1 MAGTGQLN
9 SKSGAGPQGSYQSG
23 AAKGGQVR
31 RIYRPNSQANAGGL
45 GGRSSGLDARPHRIM
60 ALQHLDRK
68 EDSPDKVY
76 REAPAIKDSPYKQ

>member
-23 AAKGGQVR
+23 AAQGGQAR
-31 RIYRPNSQANAGGL
+31 RLFRPNSQVNASAL
-45 GGRSSGLDARPHRIM
+45 AGRSSGLDARPQRIM

-76 REAPAIKDSPYKQ
+76 REAPHISDSPYKE